1 MLDINWGD
9 VENVLKLCI
18 PHLVF
23 LAVVLVAAIAVM
35 VTVKGKDKPTKF
47 LVCAQAGMAIF
58 VALAVVVN
66 LVCFGPVSQ
75 NASHCTGCGVC
86 VKRCPFH
93 VDAKGR
99 MEEIAQFFSQ
109 YRKRNQQ
116 A

>member
-35 VTVKGKDKPTKF
+35 IAVKGKDKPAKF
-47 LVCAQAGMAIF
+47 MARAQAGMAIF

-66 LVCFGPVSQ
+66 LVFGSGQ
-75 NASHCTGCGVC
+75 LLGRSHHPHIRQLCGGHLCGLQVL
-86 VKRCPFH
+86 
-93 VDAKGR
+93 
-99 MEEIAQFFSQ
+99 
-109 YRKRNQQ
+109 
-116 A
+116 